1 MVDDK
6 FPWEIDDFQPLE
18 PELHG
23 RALVAL
29 YMAIDDIIVGLVFV
43 HQVRESCLDARTL
56 LVDGIIKRVRQAI
69 HCFCDFIGVDSV
81 ADFSVEGKQFLT
93 MIHQVLELYSFRVI
107 QKEQIEGLMD
117 GTEQHLPV
125 SIVREQETVIPAE
138 PPVNKPKS
146 WTLGGRI
153 KKGLKKIAEDLDI
166 ITYDDENYK

>member
-1 MVDDK
+1 MIDDK

-23 RALVAL
+23 RALVAF

-69 HCFCDFIGVDSV
+69 HCSLTAENSRGV
-81 ADFSVEGKQFLT
+81 
-93 MIHQVLELYSFRVI
+93 
-107 QKEQIEGLMD
+107 
-117 GTEQHLPV
+117 
-125 SIVREQETVIPAE
+125 PAE
-138 PPVNKPKS
+138 PLVNKPKA

-153 KKGLKKIAEDLDI
+153 KNGLKKIAEDLDI
-166 ITYDDENYK
+166 ITCDDENYK

>member
-18 PELHG
+18 PEFHG

-69 HCFCDFIGVDSV
+69 HGFCDFIGVDSV

-107 QKEQIEGLMD
+107 QKEQIEGLVD
-117 GTEQHLPV
+117 GTELYFPV
-125 SIVREQETVIPAE
+125 SVVREQETVIFRDDQRTEGCPCC
-138 PPVNKPKS
+138 
-146 WTLGGRI
+146 
-153 KKGLKKIAEDLDI
+153 LD
-166 ITYDDENYK
+166 TELFQYGHTDGF